1 MMRVAVVGG
10 GITGLAAARQLV
22 GEADRQGLAL
32 EVTVFEAEDRWGGKI
47 RTVRLDAGLDPSLD
61 DAVVEAGPDA
71 IYTPKVQALQL
82 ARELGLGERIVP
94 ADPTRRTTV
103 LRDGRMVPVPD
114 GLFSLVPSRL
124 GAFVRS
130 PLVSW
135 PGKLRMGLELVL
147 PPRRDG
153 GDESLGAFVRRR
165 FGNEAVAYL
174 AEPLLAGIHAADPW
188 RLSLLATF
196 PAFHEAELRHGSL
209 VRAALA
215 RRKAA
220 QTPSSVDGR
229 RPGAGPARTR
239 PASPFASFPWGLS
252 ELVEALVKALRPH
265 VALCAGTRVS
275 ALEPADDRWHV
286 LTASP
291 GSCDSVRL
299 PAFDAVILALPSYRS
314 APLVEPWDPELSSL
328 LQRIPFAST
337 AVVALAFPRDAV
349 PEDSP
354 VRRTSGVLV
363 PSVEARRRGLSVTA
377 CSWFSTKWPHAS
389 PRGGVLIRCFVGR
402 FGDERALE
410 MSDDALV
417 RAVLRDLRRLAGLK
431 ARPRYEA
438 VFRWPFAMPQYQ
450 VGHLELVDA
459 IERRA
464 ANWPGLYLAGA
475 SFRGM
480 GISDCVRQGQQAAQ
494 ACVAYL
500 QTLAARSGAGQLN
513 TEGMGR
519 AS

>member
-1 MMRVAVVGG
+1 MRVAVVGG

-22 GEADRQGLAL
+22 SEAGRQGLAL

-47 RTVRLDAGLDPSLD
+47 RTVRLDAGLDPSLE
-61 DAVVEAGPDA
+61 DAVIEAGPDA
-71 IYTPKVQALQL
+71 IYTQKVQALQL
-82 ARELGLGERIVP
+82 ARELGLGERIVR

-103 LRDGRMVPVPD
+103 LRDGRMVPLPD

-124 GAFVRS
+124 AAFVRS

-135 PGKLRMGLELVL
+135 AGKLRMGLEPLL

-165 FGNEAVAYL
+165 FGDEAVAYL

-220 QTPSSVDGR
+220 HQTRSSVDGR
-229 RPGAGPARTR
+229 RPGAGATR
-239 PASPFASFPWGLS
+239 PGPASPFASFPWGLS
-252 ELVEALVKALRPH
+252 ELVEALVKTLCPH
-265 VALCAGTRVS
+265 AALCAGTRVS
-275 ALEPADDRWHV
+275 ALEPVDGRWH
-286 LTASP
+286 LHTSP
-291 GSCDSVRL
+291 TGSCDAVRL

-314 APLVEPWDPELSSL
+314 APLVEPWDAELAAL

-354 VRRTSGVLV
+354 VRRSAGVLV

-377 CSWFSTKWPHAS
+377 CSWFSTKWPHTS

-500 QTLAARSGAGQLN
+500 QTLAARSGAGQLS